1 MKNDIFKTLKDYSTG
16 YHRTATPEE
25 CNIYDAEVERIKTRI
40 LADIEHTPEIIAEE
54 FSKLWATEYRRLF
67 SGVYS
72 TFATTPEYKAVDNV
86 YMSLLDSKP
95 LKSITVTQCNA
106 KREEHKLPQTVE
118 ELYVKIQKIIKN
130 KAGMTAYAAVGETL
144 KDIKTADLMQWLI
157 DNCKCEISIRAYLE
171 EQVIG
176 TIINLMRY
184 RNGQCEQ

>member
-1 MKNDIFKTLKDYSTG
+1 M
-16 YHRTATPEE
+16 
-25 CNIYDAEVERIKTRI
+25 
-40 LADIEHTPEIIAEE
+40 
-54 FSKLWATEYRRLF
+54 FSVF
-67 SGVYS
+67 N
-72 TFATTPEYKAVDNV
+72 TTPEYKAVDNV

-176 TIINLMRY
+176 TIINLMKY